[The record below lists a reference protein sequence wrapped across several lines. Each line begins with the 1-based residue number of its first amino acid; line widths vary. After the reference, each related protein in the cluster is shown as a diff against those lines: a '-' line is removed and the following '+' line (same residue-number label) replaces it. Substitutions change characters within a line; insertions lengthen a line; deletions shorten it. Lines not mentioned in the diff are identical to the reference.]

1 MIQAV
6 QENRGNYGFVIDNKI
21 IANTD
26 KFTIN
31 GKGKIIEKDKNKL
44 IISAMSIIYQ
54 VTSKSSICLKQ
65 ATAYE
70 ETVTQQWQIS
80 YKEKSGAGFF
90 LTKDMLEKP
99 ATNLSDMKPSY
110 ALFDIINEAMQTIVV
125 SFNRFNQLVMVENQK
140 DIIAAWKKSKQ
151 KIIDKFGEEK
161 AVRKVLDETEFN
173 YYNFSV
179 NILERSIPYCML
191 LASLCEAI
199 EYQMDFRSIL
209 NEDDNVKVKVSR
221 SPISMLENGKVHYYL
236 KGSGKLGHLSK
247 LEEKYTQNI
256 LPFLPD
262 TAFEYLYQMQT
273 DYTFAGERSLFF
285 ERAVTRITEQASQDY
300 VYCNQTIIE
309 QIEPTEKEERCG

>member
-1 MIQAV
+1 
-6 QENRGNYGFVIDNKI
+6 
-21 IANTD
+21 
-26 KFTIN
+26 
-31 GKGKIIEKDKNKL
+31 
-44 IISAMSIIYQ
+44 
-54 VTSKSSICLKQ
+54 
-65 ATAYE
+65 
-70 ETVTQQWQIS
+70 
-80 YKEKSGAGFF
+80 
-90 LTKDMLEKP
+90 MLEKP

-247 LEEKYTQNI
+247 LEENI
-256 LPFLPD
+256 LK
-262 TAFEYLYQMQT
+262 
-273 DYTFAGERSLFF
+273 TFCLFF
-285 ERAVTRITEQASQDY
+285 RIQRLNTSIK
-300 VYCNQTIIE
+300 CK
-309 QIEPTEKEERCG
+309 PTTLLQGKGACFLNVP